1 MVLNNDNNIG
11 KITMFVVKVI
21 IIINSGGDDDGD
33 GGGGGDIIKWKLL
46 CWDDD
51 GIF

>member
-21 IIINSGGDDDGD
+21 IIINSGG
-33 GGGGGDIIKWKLL
+33 GGDIIKWKLL